1 MRRAVLALVVALAA
15 ITAYWSSRP
24 PEIAEPA
31 ARAARPAP
39 ARVEPAASAAPPRG
53 GRDPFAF
60 GGAAVDPAPEQRIED
75 REPQFEPA
83 PLLPTP
89 TPPPLHL
96 AGLVGRRGRLHAAL
110 VESGEVVLAAV
121 GESAFGWTVAEVD
134 PVTGVLLR
142 GGDGAELRLPVA
154 R

>member
-1 MRRAVLALVVALAA
+1 MLALVAALAA

-24 PEIAEPA
+24 PEVAAPA
-31 ARAARPAP
+31 APAARPAP
-39 ARVEPAASAAPPRG
+39 ARVEPTPSTAPPRG

-60 GGAAVDPAPEQRIED
+60 GGAAVDPAPEQQIED
-75 REPQFEPA
+75 HEPQFESVPQ
-83 PLLPTP
+83 LPTP
-89 TPPPLHL
+89 TPPPLRL
-96 AGLVGRRGRLHAAL
+96 AGLVGRDGRLHAAL

-121 GESAFGWTVAEVD
+121 GESAFGWTVAEID

-142 GGDGAELRLPVA
+142 GADGAELRLPVA